1 MSGCAP
7 DHRQRLIET
16 VHAWLDELDRAEPAP
31 PGLAPDSIASPDPA
45 PDLFSVL
52 GQLSALTR
60 ETQLQGR
67 ATNRLHAEL
76 GQALD
81 RLTGPTTHGEPAAA
95 GQDLVRQ
102 LGRARREARTEL
114 VSELLEVR
122 DHLSR
127 NLAEAERR
135 LASLRGL
142 RARLGQRPVLE
153 ALVKGTQLA
162 QERLDDL
169 LRRLDVYEIRCLNAA
184 FNPNLMRVAAV
195 SHTTAAASG
204 TVLAVIRPGYT
215 CNGQV
220 LRFAE
225 VQVARSG
232 TGETAEK
239 DADKD
244 YDTRHYPRH

>member
-1 MSGCAP
+1 MSGLAP
-7 DHRQRLIET
+7 DRRQRLIET

-31 PGLAPDSIASPDPA
+31 SGLAPDSMASPEPV

-67 ATNRLHAEL
+67 ATNRLHDEL

-81 RLTGPTTHGEPAAA
+81 RLTGPTAHGEPAAA
-95 GQDLVRQ
+95 GQDLVHQ
-102 LGRARREARTEL
+102 LGQARREARAEL

-135 LASLRGL
+135 LGRLGRL
-142 RARLGQRPVLE
+142 RARLGQHPVLE
-153 ALVKGTQLA
+153 ALVKGTRLA

-169 LRRLDVYEIRCLNAA
+169 LRRLDVYEISCLNTA
-184 FNPNLMRVAAV
+184 FDPNLMRVAAV
-195 SHTTAAASG
+195 SHTTAAAPG
-204 TVLAVIRPGYT
+204 TVVAVIRPGYT
-215 CNGQV
+215 CSGRV

-225 VQVARSG
+225 VNVAEECGRRNRG
-232 TGETAEK
+232 K
-239 DADKD
+239 
-244 YDTRHYPRH
+244 RR